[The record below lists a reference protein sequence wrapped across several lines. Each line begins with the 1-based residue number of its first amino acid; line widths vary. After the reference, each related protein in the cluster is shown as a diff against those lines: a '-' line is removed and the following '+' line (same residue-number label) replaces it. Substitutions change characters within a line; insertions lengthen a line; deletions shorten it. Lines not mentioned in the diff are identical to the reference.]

1 MPTLTAPAPNSE
13 RSQAPI
19 SSLEASILGVA
30 IFDINGLPRE
40 YFVTDEN
47 RSTSWVQIVFQA
59 LGLRSLLASS
69 LELEGFQH
77 IAVNL
82 TSTTALVVRR
92 RHDYIGLLVN
102 GQPVLEGNPQPSPLM
117 QWVGQL
123 SLQDLS
129 DHPRFH
135 IT

>member
-1 MPTLTAPAPNSE
+1 MPALTAPAPNSE
-13 RSQAPI
+13 YTEAQRRG
-19 SSLEASILGVA
+19 LEDSILGVA
-30 IFDINGLPRE
+30 VFDINGLPRE

-59 LGLRSLLASS
+59 LGLRSLLAAS

-82 TSTTALVVRR
+82 TSTTAVVVRR
-92 RHDYIGLLVN
+92 RHDYVGLLVS
-102 GQPVLEGNPQPSPLM
+102 GKPSLVSGPQASPLM
-117 QWVGQL
+117 QWIEQL
-123 SLQDLS
+123 NLQDLY

-135 IT
+135 VA

>member
-1 MPTLTAPAPNSE
+1 MPVLTAPAPD
-13 RSQAPI
+13 SQNI
-19 SSLEASILGVA
+19 QFSDLEESLLGVA
-30 IFDINGLPRE
+30 VFDVNGLPRE
-40 YFVTDEN
+40 YFVTDDN

-82 TSTTALVVRR
+82 TSTTAVVVRR

-102 GQPVLEGNPQPSPLM
+102 GKPALTGAPDPSPLM
-117 QWVGQL
+117 QWVEKL
-123 SLQDLS
+123 KLEDLYE
-129 DHPRFH
+129 HPRFH
-135 IT
+135 IS